1 MNFKALLL
9 GTAACA
15 VLVGPAFAQ
24 DAGSTTDAPKKHHHH
39 EAAATGSDRYDLLEK
54 RLEEQAQEIQ
64 DLKAQM
70 GQGQGQVSAAQ
81 FEALQ
86 NQVYETQAT
95 VKTATANQGTVKFNH
110 AHLTIGSP
118 DGKYTFSPIVDVMG
132 DWASYSKGQPLP
144 NGITTGKNDLKSS
157 GENFRRAQIGFQGI
171 VAGDFGYKFL
181 YDFGGTNGDETYQG
195 YAGPNSGIYV
205 QTCTVKTSPCP
216 AGDQTTTLLNNALN
230 TSTGAGS
237 GPHIKEA
244 WVSYKGFLDP
254 FTFKIG
260 AMPTPANLSD
270 MTSSDDLMFNER
282 PSPAQLSR
290 GLDADD
296 GRESVG
302 FIGNGSWWQGSAFLT
317 GDTYG
322 KGALLA
328 PQTTYGGGQ
337 EAAVGRAAVAPW
349 YDPETNFNV
358 HLGGNIGYVIHPQ
371 EATSVTAAGVS
382 GVTTYG
388 ITFSDRPELR
398 VDNVTFLNT
407 GALNSKSAYSAG
419 VEGAF
424 SYGPFMIE
432 GENFWYGVERNNA
445 GAGISNPNFAG
456 WYVEGSWVLTGE
468 FRKYNMA
475 TASYTRPSP
484 ASPFDPLNG
493 NWGAWELAGRY
504 SSTNLDYDSSSTFK
518 NATTGVSEAVLGG
531 VQRIWTV
538 GVNFYPNDTLKFMV
552 DYQNVNLKDIGGLTQ
567 AGSYNTV
574 SVRTQLTF

>member
-15 VLVGPAFAQ
+15 ALAGSAFAQ
-24 DAGSTTDAPKKHHHH
+24 DAPADAPKKHHHH
-39 EAAATGSDRYDLLEK
+39 HEDAASTGSDRLERLEK
-54 RLEEQAQEIQ
+54 LVEQQSQEIQ

-70 GQGQGQVSAAQ
+70 GGQGSGQVSAAQ

-144 NGITTGKNDLKSS
+144 NGATNGKYDLKSS
-157 GENFRRAQIGFQGI
+157 GENFRRAQIGFQGAF
-171 VAGDFGYKFL
+171 AGDFGYKFL
-181 YDFGGTNGDETYQG
+181 YDFGGTNGDETYQA
-195 YAGPNSGIYV
+195 YAGPNSAVPVLGCSV
-205 QTCTVKTSPCP
+205 ALVAGNCP
-216 AGDQTTTLLNNALN
+216 AGKTVIVNNTALN

-244 WVSYKGFLDP
+244 WVSYKGILDP
-254 FTFKIG
+254 FTFKVG

-270 MTSSDDLMFNER
+270 MTSSDDLLLMER
-282 PSPAQLSR
+282 PTVAQVSR
-290 GLDADD
+290 GLAADD

-328 PQTTYGGGQ
+328 PQTTYGGSQ
-337 EAAVGRAAVAPW
+337 EAVVGRFAVAPF

-358 HLGGNIGYVIHPQ
+358 HLGGNISYVIHPQ

-388 ITFSDRPELR
+388 VTFSDRPELR
-398 VDNVTFLNT
+398 VDNITYI
-407 GALNSKSAYSAG
+407 NSGSINAKSAYAAAIEAAASW
-419 VEGAF
+419 
-424 SYGPFMIE
+424 GPFFIE
-432 GENFWYGVERNNA
+432 GENYWFGADRNNPAA
-445 GAGISNPNFAG
+445 GVTNPNFSG

-475 TASYTRPSP
+475 NASYTRPSP
-484 ASPFDPLNG
+484 AAPFDPLNG
-493 NWGAWELAGRY
+493 NFGAWELAGRY
-504 SSTNLDYDSSSTFK
+504 SVADFNYDTGSTVAGDRVF
-518 NATTGVSEAVLGG
+518 GG
-531 VQRIWTV
+531 DQNVWTA
-538 GVNFYPNDTLKFMV
+538 GVNFYPNDTLKFMFQ
-552 DYQNVNLKDIGGLTQ
+552 YQDVTLKNIGAIGNS
-567 AGSYNTV
+567 GKYNTIGI
-574 SVRTQLTF
+574 RTQVTF